1 MVAPSECKEGYSRDR
16 RAAEH
21 YAEQEDYEPETEAR
35 DEVGEAQAEDP
46 RRFPPRKRPP
56 VTDKLDEARY
66 HESEHLEC
74 GRDENKERSVALRLR
89 HQPEGEPVH
98 QAKGVKNQVNVKGS
112 KSTVPAETQKS
123 DLRSID
129 KKDGGG

>member
-1 MVAPSECKEGYSRDR
+1 
-16 RAAEH
+16 
-21 YAEQEDYEPETEAR
+21 
-35 DEVGEAQAEDP
+35 
-46 RRFPPRKRPP
+46 
-56 VTDKLDEARY
+56 LDEARY

-89 HQPEGEPVH
+89 RPPEGEPVH

-129 KKDGGG
+129 KKMEGVKAFLLLLLSHLRLLRLSIADG